1 MLSNEYL
8 EEKNKCHLS
17 QQLIGDPKS
26 FDKKVE
32 DRDEKD
38 GLDRMQGVAKPLE
51 DTFVGL
57 EPGVRLVDQSYGG
70 SFFGGIIVI
79 CPDSNGISI

>member
-1 MLSNEYL
+1 
-8 EEKNKCHLS
+8 
-17 QQLIGDPKS
+17 
-26 FDKKVE
+26 
-32 DRDEKD
+32 
-38 GLDRMQGVAKPLE
+38 MQGVAKPLE

-79 CPDSNGISI
+79 CPEDDQFVRNESEKNPPRLSAEQLVEPLQTLVAQLLAAREPEHLLVDGL